1 MQVARGAGGGAGV
14 ARGLVPRSRSFRRIS
29 LPPLAAAGFGNPA
42 YDNSMDI
49 FPKQQSR
56 FIKGQNRHIYLPSSD
71 LVALCHMM
79 WAAQIVLT
87 AGYQSGLV
95 VISHYDPVS
104 VTLSFPLHF
113 MRICYLLARE
123 ILTRKFVF
131 LPSDGDR
138 KRPRRKFGPKPVFF
152 FFFNQSTN

>member
-29 LPPLAAAGFGNPA
+29 LPPLAAAGFGNPV

-49 FPKQQSR
+49 FSVKQQSR

-104 VTLSFPLHF
+104 VTLSFPLQF
-113 MRICYLLARE
+113 MRICGLSTRE
-123 ILTRKFVF
+123 MVTRKFEVGS
-131 LPSDGDR
+131 LGYL
-138 KRPRRKFGPKPVFF
+138 V
-152 FFFNQSTN
+152 TNLVTNFVKNLVIH